1 MLLRLLFSILIVSN
15 CTLILNAQQWI
26 EINPSLGA
34 VSDIDVLGDKYYT
47 ISNLGDFGFSEDDF
61 ESWTVKNIYDV
72 ATIDNPIFT
81 SITFFDENHGIV
93 AIRNHSLG
101 NQILET
107 TDGGQSW
114 AVLEVDYGINCGLN
128 YIPFD
133 LDKINDS
140 MAILSPLSSNE
151 YKITDDKGMTWACY
165 PFDYPY
171 PFQHRI
177 IRSENE
183 WIFNG
188 PDGLFKT
195 MDGGVTW
202 NSIIDKDFTHYHQG
216 YNNELYGITS
226 PYDESDQIPVLYTST
241 DDFQTY
247 NSIPLSQFE
256 GDYIDMLVYE
266 SDENI
271 FVFVNGE
278 DVYHSSDGAQN
289 FNYTQTLSRATLK
302 MGLMNGKWLL
312 FGRGLWE
319 LDLTASSTD
328 QDSNNSSDLIYPNPT
343 SSTIYIEDLDFN
355 AFELFD
361 MSGKLIKSGS
371 IQNQQINVQFEDAAV
386 YLLKLESDD
395 KVLFKKVIKID

>member
-1 MLLRLLFSILIVSN
+1 MLSRLFFSIIILCN
-15 CTLILNAQQWI
+15 CTSILNAQQWI

-47 ISNLGDFGFSEDDF
+47 ISNLGDFGFSEDNF

-72 ATIDNPIFT
+72 ATIFNPIFT
-81 SITFFDENHGIV
+81 SIAFFDENHGIV
-93 AIRNHSLG
+93 AIRNLSLE

-114 AVLEVDYGINCGLN
+114 AVLEVDYDVNCGLN
-128 YIPFD
+128 YIPID

-140 MAILSPLSSNE
+140 MAILSPLNSNE
-151 YKITDDKGMTWACY
+151 YKITSDKGMAWACY
-165 PFDYPY
+165 PFDHPSSI
-171 PFQHRI
+171 QNRI

-188 PDGLFKT
+188 SAGLFKT
-195 MDGGVTW
+195 INAGLTW
-202 NSIIDKDFTHYHQG
+202 NSIIEKDFAHFHQG
-216 YNNELYGITS
+216 YNNELYGITW
-226 PYDESDQIPVLYTST
+226 YYNESDQVPVLYVST

-256 GDYIDMLVYE
+256 GEYIDMFVYE

-271 FVFVNGE
+271 FVIVNGE

-289 FNYTQTLSRATLK
+289 FNYIQTLSRNTLK
-302 MGLMNGKWLL
+302 MDLMNGKWLL

-319 LDLTASSTD
+319 LDLTASSTELN
-328 QDSNNSSDLIYPNPT
+328 SINSSDLIYPNPT
-343 SSTIYIEDLDFN
+343 SSIINITDLDFN

-361 MSGKLIKSGS
+361 LSGKLIKSGS